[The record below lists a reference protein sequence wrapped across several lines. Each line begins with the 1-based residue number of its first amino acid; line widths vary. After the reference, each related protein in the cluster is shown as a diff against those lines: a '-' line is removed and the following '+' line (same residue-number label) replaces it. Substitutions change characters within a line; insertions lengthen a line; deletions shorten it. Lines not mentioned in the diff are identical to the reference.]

1 MNTYVPIFRGLDAS
15 GGRKQRTNRHTHAR
29 THAHTRD
36 NYSNPRC
43 AHARRGLIKHSDLCR
58 GLIKHSD
65 LYQEWCQSSYNGLGS
80 YTKKLRQ
87 TSVTISF
94 QFCVDII
101 QFNYLFQHYLVHL
114 FHQYVLTVLVILT
127 DEPIQRIINQSNCT
141 CGYMIFSQITQK
153 SVHSFIWWPN

>member
-1 MNTYVPIFRGLDAS
+1 MYVPIFRGLDAS

-43 AHARRGLIKHSDLCR
+43 AHARQGLIKHSDLCR
-58 GLIKHSD
+58 GHSD
-65 LYQEWCQSSYNGLGS
+65 LLVQVSRVVSIFGSSYNGLGS

-101 QFNYLFQHYLVHL
+101 QFNYLFHMGGDQCQKYLFLVDVQTYFVGTFFMVIFL
-114 FHQYVLTVLVILT
+114 FERH
-127 DEPIQRIINQSNCT
+127 
-141 CGYMIFSQITQK
+141 FQI
-153 SVHSFIWWPN
+153 

>member
-43 AHARRGLIKHSDLCR
+43 THARRGLIKHSDLCR

-65 LYQEWCQSSYNGLGS
+65 LLVQVSRWCQSSYNGLGS

-114 FHQYVLTVLVILT
+114 FHQCMLTVLVILT
-127 DEPIQRIINQSNCT
+127 DEPIQRIINQINQCNCYT
-141 CGYMIFSQITQK
+141 W
-153 SVHSFIWWPN
+153 VHDF